1 MIRQNVVR
9 LSSEQMR
16 GVRTDMPRQEEALQV
31 SDEAGFKRNLMP

>member
-16 GVRTDMPRQEEALQV
+16 GVSAGTLTHGEAFQV
-31 SDEAGFKRNLMP
+31 LDEAGSSGI

>member
-16 GVRTDMPRQEEALQV
+16 GVRADLLNQKEALQV
-31 SDEAGFKRNLMP
+31 SDEAGSTGI

>member
-16 GVRTDMPRQEEALQV
+16 GVRPDMPKQKEALQV
-31 SDEAGFKRNLMP
+31 SDEAGSTGI

>member
-16 GVRTDMPRQEEALQV
+16 GVSAGMLIHKEALQV
-31 SDEAGFKRNLMP
+31 SDEAGSAGI